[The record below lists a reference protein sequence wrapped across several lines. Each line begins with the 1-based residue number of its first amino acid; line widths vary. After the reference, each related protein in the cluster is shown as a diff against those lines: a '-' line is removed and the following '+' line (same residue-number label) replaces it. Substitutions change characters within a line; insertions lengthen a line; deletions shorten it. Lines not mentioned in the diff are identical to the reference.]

1 MAGRST
7 WANIRHRMG
16 ALARQD
22 RPAGSGPAAAT
33 KPALA
38 RYEGYGPGDCAI
50 LVECS
55 TDDRART
62 RARLKGVFAEHGGY
76 LGAEAAVA
84 YLFNNVG
91 LLTFAPGAPA
101 EPVRRRAWQSGAED
115 VLVSADGTIEV
126 LTDPEELT
134 VVASRLTRAGFTP
147 VDAVVTQRAA
157 CEVELTGGAGRQLLE
172 LIEALARLHEVRSV
186 YTNAEVASELLA
198 GV

>member
-1 MAGRST
+1 
-7 WANIRHRMG
+7 MG

-22 RPAGSGPAAAT
+22 RPHGHGGVPATA
-33 KPALA
+33 PALA

-50 LVECS
+50 LLECS
-55 TDDRART
+55 TDDRAHT
-62 RARLKGVFAEHGGY
+62 RARLKDVFAEHGGY

-84 YLFNNVG
+84 YLFNEVG
-91 LLTFAPGAPA
+91 LLTFAPGVPA
-101 EPVRRRAWQSGAED
+101 DPVTRSAWQSGAED

-126 LTDPEELT
+126 LADPEDLT
-134 VVASRLTRAGFTP
+134 AVASGLARAGFAP

-157 CEVELTGGAGRQLLE
+157 SAVELTDDAGQQLLQ

>member
-1 MAGRST
+1 
-7 WANIRHRMG
+7 MG

-22 RPAGSGPAAAT
+22 RPLDSGTAPAT
-33 KPALA
+33 EPALA

-55 TDDRART
+55 TVDRAHT

-84 YLFNNVG
+84 YLFNEVG
-91 LLTFAPGAPA
+91 LLTFAPGVPA
-101 EPVRRRAWQSGAED
+101 EPVRRSAWQSGAED

-134 VVASRLTRAGFTP
+134 VVATRLARAGLTP
-147 VDAVVTQRAA
+147 VDAVVMQRAA
-157 CEVELTGGAGRQLLE
+157 SGVELTGHAGRQLLE